1 MKVWGRVRKD
11 NKTIAESVVEIEA
24 KTVEQVEDWSEPI
37 GEICHELDLGR
48 PIILQKHINDFNR
61 FSHTFFKPRDFL
73 ETVNLDRLEIEL
85 F

>member
-24 KTVEQVEDWSEPI
+24 KSVEQVEDWSEPI

-48 PIILQKHINDFNR
+48 L
-61 FSHTFFKPRDFL
+61 
-73 ETVNLDRLEIEL
+73 
-85 F
+85 

>member
-24 KTVEQVEDWSEPI
+24 KSVEQVEDWSEPI
-37 GEICHELDLGR
+37 GEV
-48 PIILQKHINDFNR
+48 ILQKHINDFNR

-73 ETVNLDRLEIEL
+73 EPVNLDRLEIEL